1 MCVFLDRILQRIAF
15 SGVGLWLVPS
25 EAQSR
30 LLQQI
35 LDFIPAKSQPRSP
48 SSYPHFAPHITLVS
62 GIPPSIDITTI
73 VDCIPEGQT
82 SFPVVFES
90 IEIGNVYFR
99 SVYVDIHTSPELSAL
114 HQHIQ
119 SAVKKLEGAEPRSPS
134 FPHMSIYY
142 IDDSDKHERQIAADA
157 LFSSGRAIQNQDN
170 ITLMCSGAGTHP
182 AVPLTGFD
190 AEAIWIVKSE
200 GPVEKWEMLKKI
212 TLKY

>member
-1 MCVFLDRILQRIAF
+1 MYSPLDRILQRFAF

-25 EAQSR
+25 AAQSR

-35 LDFIPAKSQPRSP
+35 LDFLPAESHPRSP
-48 SSYPHFAPHITLVS
+48 SSYPQFAPHITLVS
-62 GIPPSIDITTI
+62 RIPSSVDIATI
-73 VDCIPEGQT
+73 VNCIPESQT
-82 SFPVVFES
+82 SFPVVFKS

-99 SVYVDIHTSPELSAL
+99 SVYVDLHTSPELSAL

-119 SAVKKLEGAEPRSPS
+119 SAVKNLEGAEPRSPS

-142 IDDSDKHERQIAADA
+142 IDDLDKHEREMAADA

-170 ITLMCSGAGTHP
+170 VALICSGADTHP
-182 AVPLTGFD
+182 AATLTGFD

-200 GPVEKWEMLKKI
+200 GPVEEWKVLKKI
-212 TLKY
+212 TLKS